1 MFPFVFTAVRS
12 ASLILAMATVNFH
25 TDLCDL
31 LREGGSSHDS
41 RRLSEQG
48 VLFNQEQ
55 VA

>member
-1 MFPFVFTAVRS
+1 MV
-12 ASLILAMATVNFH
+12 TVNFH

-31 LREGGSSHDS
+31 LREGGSSHDNCQ
-41 RRLSEQG
+41 LSEQG